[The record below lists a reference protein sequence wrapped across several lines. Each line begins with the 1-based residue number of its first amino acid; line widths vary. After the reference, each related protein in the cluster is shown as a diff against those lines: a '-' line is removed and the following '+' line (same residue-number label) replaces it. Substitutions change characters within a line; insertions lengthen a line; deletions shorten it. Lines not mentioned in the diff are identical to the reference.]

1 MGGRLPFL
9 ETGKPRGRAC
19 PRGWGVLGASLA
31 PMSPCVSFKI
41 TKSKPELSSRV
52 PHTPRQGG
60 RRHTECLRGWEER
73 GRPPTGLWPGRGDPG
88 GSLVQ
93 GWGWHRASSGAVLT
107 HEGHDAGGWARFG
120 QERVFEQLGRCG
132 PLGRVTHQQAV
143 QEALQGR

>member
-60 RRHTECLRGWEER
+60 RHHTECLRGWEER

-132 PLGRVTHQQAV
+132 PLGWVTHQQAV